1 MKIKMFLNILLT
13 KYGWLITNVP
23 KILHS
28 DPLWK
33 FWLDNL
39 SEHAIFNMKMN
50 VSGIKNSRDFVID
63 EFDNY
68 DPDSDEFEC
77 LCKIHYRLVELLLRL
92 D

>member
-1 MKIKMFLNILLT
+1 MFLNILLT

-23 KILHS
+23 KILHI

-39 SEHAIFNMKMN
+39 SEHTIFNMKMN

-68 DPDSDEFEC
+68 DPVSDEFEC
-77 LCKIHYRLVELLLRL
+77 LSGADLGKNLTVA
-92 D
+92 DFV

>member
-1 MKIKMFLNILLT
+1 MLLNTLLT

-23 KILHS
+23 QILHS

-33 FWLDNL
+33 SWFDNL
-39 SEHAIFNMKMN
+39 SEYDILNLKMN
-50 VSGIKNSRDFVID
+50 ISGIKYSRDTIVD
-63 EFDNY
+63 EYDNY
-68 DPDSDEFEC
+68 DPNSDEFEC